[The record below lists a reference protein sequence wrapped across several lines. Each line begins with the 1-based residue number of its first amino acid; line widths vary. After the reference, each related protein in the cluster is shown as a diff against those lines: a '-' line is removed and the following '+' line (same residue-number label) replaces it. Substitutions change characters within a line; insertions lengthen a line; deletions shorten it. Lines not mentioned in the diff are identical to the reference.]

1 MSWFRRRTARGSR
14 AATARGPSGSGN
26 RSGEGHTSI
35 VRKTPGLTRWIQN
48 YVGTLPS
55 EAAPDGIGE
64 LWFASAAA
72 MESAE
77 MAAAVEDARRFLDME
92 PGYAVVV
99 VERRVLG

>member
-1 MSWFRRRTARGSR
+1 MKVLFVLFRKPGLSHEQCLTEWSR
-14 AATARGPSGSGN
+14 ER
-26 RSGEGHTSI
+26 HTSI

-48 YVGTLPS
+48 HVGTPPS
-55 EAAPDGIGE
+55 EATPDGIGE
-64 LWFASAAA
+64 LWFDSAAA

-92 PGYAVVV
+92 RSYAVVV